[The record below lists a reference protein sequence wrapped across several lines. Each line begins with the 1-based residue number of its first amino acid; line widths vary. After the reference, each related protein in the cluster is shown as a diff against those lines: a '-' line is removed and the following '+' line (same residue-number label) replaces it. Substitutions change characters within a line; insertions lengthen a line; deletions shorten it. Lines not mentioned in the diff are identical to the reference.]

1 MLAENE
7 ISHEYP
13 LLHFYADI
21 CNFTFKRRKFD
32 LIYLCKVVYAVF
44 GSLVKRKR
52 KDQTKNKWMLYKLNQ
67 SRILQAALRGHV
79 LKELLQNS

>member
-32 LIYLCKVVYAVF
+32 LIYRCKVVFAVF

-67 SRILQAALRGHV
+67 SRILEAALRGQV

>member
-1 MLAENE
+1 MLAGNE

-21 CNFTFKRRKFD
+21 CNFTFKGRKFD
-32 LIYLCKVVYAVF
+32 LIYHCKVVFAIF
-44 GSLVKRKR
+44 SSLVKRKR
-52 KDQTKNKWMLYKLNQ
+52 KDQTKNKWTIYKLNQ
-67 SRILQAALRGHV
+67 SRILEAALRGQV